1 MPDILSFDIINPL
14 TNNKLPFYN
23 NTKGLLYI
31 PGLSPKYRYY
41 IECARS
47 VPNVGR
53 RYYLLLNSAKFNR
66 DCRICH
72 TDGYGRLVIPVRGEL
87 KEYLNDCCTR
97 TRNIEVNIVEATEVY
112 DIYYIN
118 ADNM

>member
-23 NTKGLLYI
+23 NTKCLLYI

-41 IECARS
+41 
-47 VPNVGR
+47 PNVGR
-53 RYYLLLNSAKFNR
+53 RYYLLLNRVKFNR

-97 TRNIEVNIVEATEVY
+97 TRNIEVGIVEATEVY